1 MNDFWVNN
9 GDKILVGIITA
20 IVVLFLS
27 EPLKVLFKKVG
38 NWIET
43 GFQSLGFGFQ
53 KRYYHALI
61 EGHKWLK
68 LIGIYN
74 PADLHAPR
82 LQEVYISLRLNTA
95 KDSPNVVWNH
105 IFNNNEKHMVILGQ
119 PGAGKST
126 LLDYLTLVFTGFI
139 KHPLF
144 AQLGKPLPIFVRLRD
159 LGKTDIKQSLLGLI
173 ESPDNVGLKNVPAGY
188 FERHL
193 KSGNCVVLLD
203 GLDEVLDE
211 NYHKQVVNEI
221 QTFANEYPDNWLVVT
236 CRIAGWHEQLPN
248 FRQYTVGEFDRDDV
262 RQFIGAWYREV
273 TRTEAINRLGASP
286 KLDAIQNTEA
296 QAYQVSLQQSEL
308 LWGALLKNENLLRIA
323 RTPLIL
329 SLVTLVHKNRTTDLP
344 KGRARLYRECL
355 EILLDLWDAK
365 DKGLTIPDAP
375 SLNDKLLVLKTIAYH
390 FVENGLVEMDKDGL
404 ENLVKP
410 LLPSLTKQVSAASLI
425 RQIYER
431 SGVFVEQRI
440 GKYGF
445 AHRALYDYL
454 AASHIAEENFDA
466 LLVKH
471 AGEEPWREVIL
482 IAIGLVKP
490 HQRAETLLKS
500 LLQQSD
506 ENAASLAL
514 AGWSLAEDVQISE
527 ALRSSVKKKIL
538 ERLEITEVSNDFSLL
553 SSALFDT
560 DSIAMH
566 DWMQSVLLG
575 SDPNLRIRVLNTLL
589 PELGPEKGTPFVPIV
604 TKILADTHAEA
615 GIRMHAAMV
624 LAKITHAPDN
634 DLWNAL
640 KSARQGEDKW
650 LKATATWA
658 WCELGRYEELG
669 LVKVPAGDF
678 LMGSSDTDQFAGD
691 SEKPQHTV
699 YLPAFYIGKHPVT
712 VSQYRAFTQENAHKT
727 DDKDSLKGIDNHP
740 VVNVSWNDAV
750 AFAHSQGLALPSE
763 AQWEK
768 AARGEMGW
776 IYPWGNEWR
785 DGLANTAE
793 YWSKGT
799 RGFWAKIRRRQTG
812 TTTPVGFFSP
822 LGDSPFG
829 CTDIAGNVWEWTNSL
844 YNQYPYKAD
853 DGRENLQ
860 SKEPR
865 VLRGGSFD
873 ASRGDARSAVRGRIS
888 PSDLSGLIGFRVAVS
903 PILSQTSEFLKN
915 SEVFAFAYPSNE
927 FK

>member
-27 EPLKVLFKKVG
+27 EPLKALFKKVG
-38 NWIET
+38 IWVET

-95 KDSPNVVWNH
+95 KDSPNVVWSH
-105 IFNNNEKHMVILGQ
+105 VFNDNEKHMVILGQ

-126 LLDYLTLVFTGFI
+126 LLDYLTLIFTGFI
-139 KHPLF
+139 KHPLPV
-144 AQLGKPLPIFVRLRD
+144 QLGKPLPIFVRLRD
-159 LGKTDIKQSLLGLI
+159 LGKTDVKQSLLGLI
-173 ESPDNVGLKNVPAGY
+173 ESSDNIGLKNVPAGY
-188 FERHL
+188 FDRHL

-211 NYHKQVVNEI
+211 NYHKQVVKEI

-236 CRIAGWHEQLPN
+236 CRVAGWHEQLPN
-248 FRQYTVGEFDRDDV
+248 FRQYTVEEFDSDDV

-273 TRTEAINRLGASP
+273 TRTEAINRLGISP
-286 KLDAIQNTEA
+286 KVEAVQDAEA
-296 QAYQVSLQQSEL
+296 KAYHVSLQQSEL
-308 LWGALLKNENLLRIA
+308 LWEALVKNESLLRIA

-365 DKGLTIPDAP
+365 DKGLTIPDSP
-375 SLNDKLLVLKTIAYH
+375 SLNDKLMVLKTIAFH
-390 FVENGLVEMDKDGL
+390 FIENGLIEMDKAGL
-404 ENLVKP
+404 EDLVTP
-410 LLPSLTKQVSAASLI
+410 FLSSLTKQVTSASLI

-431 SGVFVEQRI
+431 SGVLVEQRI

-454 AASHIAEENFDA
+454 AASYITEENLDS

-482 IAIGLVKP
+482 ISIGLVKP
-490 HQRAETLLKS
+490 HQRAEALLKS

-527 ALRSSVKKKIL
+527 NLRLSVKKKIL
-538 ERLEITEVSNDFSLL
+538 ERLNLTETSSDFSLL

-560 DSIAMH
+560 DSTSMYE
-566 DWMQSVLLG
+566 WMQSVLLG
-575 SDPNLRIRVLNTLL
+575 RDPNLRIRVLNKLL
-589 PELGPEKGTPFVPIV
+589 PELGPEKGAPFVSIV
-604 TKILADTHAEA
+604 TKILTDSHSETD
-615 GIRMHAAMV
+615 IRIHAASV
-624 LAKITHAPDN
+624 LAKIAHTPDN
-634 DLWNAL
+634 DVWNAL
-640 KSARQGEDKW
+640 ESARREKDKW

-678 LMGSSDTDQFAGD
+678 LMGSTDNDRFADD

-699 YLPAFYIGKHPVT
+699 YLPGFYIAKYPVT
-712 VSQYRAFTQENAHKT
+712 TQEFKT
-727 DDKDSLKGIDNHP
+727 FVKESKYQPQHPLSMQGTDTHP
-740 VVNVSWNDAV
+740 VVYVTYQDAIEFASWYG
-750 AFAHSQGLALPSE
+750 FSLPSE
-763 AQWEK
+763 AEWEK
-768 AARGEMGW
+768 AARGTDGRVF
-776 IYPWGNEWR
+776 PWGNTWKSNY
-785 DGLANTAE
+785 ANTNE
-793 YWSKGT
+793 YWEGT
-799 RGFWAKIRRRQTG
+799 RGLWSKLIRRRVEAG
-812 TTTPVGFFSP
+812 TTSVQTFSSVNI
-822 LGDSPFG
+822 SPYA
-829 CTDIAGNVWEWTNSL
+829 CIDMVGNVWEWTRSL
-844 YNQYPYKAD
+844 YFEYPYSSL
-853 DGRENLQ
+853 DGRE
-860 SKEPR
+860 SVDVSEKF
-865 VLRGGSFD
+865 VLRGGSFENTY
-873 ASRGDARSAVRGRIS
+873 SFSRIS
-888 PSDLSGLIGFRVAVS
+888 ARYALAMNFPGANRGFRVCVS
-903 PILSQTSEFLKN
+903 LSAKEQE
-915 SEVFAFAYPSNE
+915 
-927 FK
+927 